1 MGIKCSTLPAIRTKA
16 STVAGRGGEKG
27 NECPICDTMVD
38 LSHEREG
45 SWSSRA
51 KTIARRWGGNTKK
64 KQKRTNKRMYIGRI
78 TPAPSNGNM
87 QPTSSFTTKTIA
99 PIATTTK
106 KTREGFHLLLVQ
118 ANVLVEKSSRPALAT
133 TARSGGDTPRG
144 TAEWLSPRATNSH
157 DMWLVVRRLQERGR
171 ERKAPLTCAFHRPT
185 ESQ

>member
-1 MGIKCSTLPAIRTKA
+1 MATVRPSFSSAGSSLLLCQLPLAIMNSTMHRPL
-16 STVAGRGGEKG
+16 
-27 NECPICDTMVD
+27 
-38 LSHEREG
+38 
-45 SWSSRA
+45 SRA